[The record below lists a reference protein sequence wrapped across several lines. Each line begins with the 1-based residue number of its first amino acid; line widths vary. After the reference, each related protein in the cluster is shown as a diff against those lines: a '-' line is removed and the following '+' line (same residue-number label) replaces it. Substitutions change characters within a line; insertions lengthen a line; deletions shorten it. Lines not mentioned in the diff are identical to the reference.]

1 MGQTLGKA
9 GKAGQPAGGGWWDQW
24 GTFPHSHWSSK
35 NWPQIEKMS
44 PKSLRKC
51 DLYFAG
57 YKFLKMCHASIS
69 SFWFS
74 HLHWSSTSQLTSN
87 WEDVSKEEVTFI
99 LPRNTSIGSQSNDIK
114 CCIPISKDSG
124 DDIGDAG
131 SSPVPL
137 RRRVN
142 KGIKWK
148 VYLSLRSL
156 CMLRL
161 SAGLYIV
168 IGL

>member
-1 MGQTLGKA
+1 MGQTQGSLLVR
-9 GKAGQPAGGGWWDQW
+9 PVR
-24 GTFPHSHWSSK
+24 
-35 NWPQIEKMS
+35 QILTLTLKFQS
-44 PKSLRKC
+44 TDLKLRRCLWSLRGNVTYI
-51 DLYFAG
+51 LQSI
-57 YKFLKMCHASIS
+57 KMCHASIS

-99 LPRNTSIGSQSNDIK
+99 LPCNTSIGSQSNDIK